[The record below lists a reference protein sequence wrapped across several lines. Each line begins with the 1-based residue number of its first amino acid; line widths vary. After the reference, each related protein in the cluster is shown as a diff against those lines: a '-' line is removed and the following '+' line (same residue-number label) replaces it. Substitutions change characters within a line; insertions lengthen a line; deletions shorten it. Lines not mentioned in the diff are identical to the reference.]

1 MHLARAGFKAQLHP
15 APMIHQ
21 VPMMSQRV
29 CACANCCSL
38 SCCPP
43 TGLPSS
49 WGRRPVAP
57 AAPAVALPS
66 TPEKHFANS
75 HVPLVQ
81 PPIELEPNKHP
92 SCRPQDGGV
101 GFYLPAAAVR
111 SPAPRHQG
119 DHRAVPRE
127 GHRCQDGD
135 RRPAAHR
142 QGDLPPAGPRHR
154 HVLHRGAAGSVLWP
168 FASMYTLYDLCQT

>member
-38 SCCPP
+38 SCCAPNRSPLLLGSPP
-43 TGLPSS
+43 SGASCS
-49 WGRRPVAP
+49 CCG
-57 AAPAVALPS
+57 PAVD
-66 TPEKHFANS
+66 TQKHFANS

-154 HVLHRGAAGSVLWP
+154 HVLHRGAAGSMLWP
-168 FASMYTLYDLCQT
+168 FASIYTLYDLCQT